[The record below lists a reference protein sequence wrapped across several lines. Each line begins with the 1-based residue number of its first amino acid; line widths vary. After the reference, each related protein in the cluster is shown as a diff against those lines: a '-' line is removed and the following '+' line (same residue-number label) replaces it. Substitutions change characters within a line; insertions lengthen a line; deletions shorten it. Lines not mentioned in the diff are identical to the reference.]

1 MFTEV
6 GEGEAWLLFDNK
18 TEKLQKFPSFMS
30 PIKMQT
36 ELWGKNS
43 AKVHIALFNS
53 ILISQVK
60 ELKPREEQGI
70 V

>member
-36 ELWGKNS
+36 ELWEIMHDQS
-43 AKVHIALFNS
+43 RDQYMVAMWSLYD
-53 ILISQVK
+53 Q
-60 ELKPREEQGI
+60 PR
-70 V
+70 